1 VIARLFSLFSRFR
14 SDERGAFL
22 VIFGVAGVVLIAL
35 SGAVVDYTSV
45 QQARTRAQIAL
56 DAAALALQPQIYT
69 KTAEQLRVLA
79 EPLLLERLGEGNSWS
94 VCKDEKTKPPC
105 AKMTSVVTDTVNG
118 VITLNATVSVPLYF
132 VALVGVDHMNASML
146 SQATKGSVNVEVA
159 LALDTTGSMAGTKI
173 KDLQD
178 ATKSLIDI
186 VVKDT
191 QTPTYSK
198 VAIVPYSMGVNVG
211 SYAPQVRGAVIGA
224 TAITDISWSNGA
236 ATVKSATKANPVV
249 ITTTAAHNFST
260 NDRIYI
266 SGVAGMTSINGIF
279 TVKNLTS
286 TTFSLAA
293 ADGSNVDGSKFTNYT
308 SGGAVTRCKSSN
320 CELVVTSAAHAL
332 ANTELVYLTG
342 INGMKE
348 SNGAKALNNNLFNIL
363 YLTANTYALSATFG
377 GNYAAY
383 TSSGSSFCTRY
394 GCEYYYFRNAGSGT
408 NYNLFRP
415 STCVS
420 ERTANAYTDAAPSTS
435 ALGMV
440 YPPASG
446 NSCLASTIIPLTID
460 KTALKAVAT
469 SLAATGST
477 AGHIGLAWAWYMLSP
492 DFAYLW
498 PAASKPA
505 AYNTPKLLKAIV
517 LMTDGDFNTGYCAGV
532 ISKDAGSGSGNASD
546 HINCNAPN
554 GSSGSQALSLCQ
566 AIKNRYPDNRIVI
579 YTVGFAIPD
588 PSAARTLMK
597 DCATDAKH
605 AYFAETGQDLKDI
618 FKDIGENIAAL
629 RVTR

>member
-1 VIARLFSLFSRFR
+1 MIARLFSLFSRFR

-45 QQARTRAQIAL
+45 QQARTRAQVAL

-79 EPLLLERLGEGNSWS
+79 EPLLLERLGEGDSWS
-94 VCKDEKTKPPC
+94 VCKDATTKPPC

-118 VITLNATVSVPLYF
+118 VITLNANVSVPLYF
-132 VALVGVDHMNASML
+132 VALIGIDQMNASML

-159 LALDTTGSMAGTKI
+159 LALDTTGSMSGTKI
-173 KDLQD
+173 KDLQS
-178 ATKSLIDI
+178 ATQTLIDI
-186 VVKDT
+186 VVKDA

-224 TAITDISWSNGA
+224 TPITDISWTSGA

-249 ITTTAAHNFST
+249 IETNAVHSFST
-260 NDRIYI
+260 NERVYI
-266 SGVAGMTSINGIF
+266 SGATGMTSINGIF
-279 TVKNLTS
+279 TIKVLST
-286 TTFSLAA
+286 TTFSLT
-293 ADGSNVDGSKFTNYT
+293 ADNGANINTSNSTAY
-308 SGGAVTRCKSSN
+308 SGGGAITRCKSSN
-320 CELVVTSAAHAL
+320 CELVVTSTAHAL
-332 ANTELVYLTG
+332 ATGELTYLPG

-363 YLTANTYALSATFG
+363 NLTPNTYALSGTFG

-394 GCEYYYFRNAGSGT
+394 GCEYYYFQNASGGS

-420 ERTANAYTDAAPSTS
+420 ERTANAYTDAGPSTS

-446 NSCLASTIIPLTID
+446 NSCLGTTIIPLTTD

-505 AYNTPKLLKAIV
+505 AYSTPKLLKAIV
-517 LMTDGDFNTGYCAGV
+517 LMTDGDFNTTYCAGV

-546 HINCNAPN
+546 HIYCNAPN
-554 GSSGSQALSLCQ
+554 GSSGSQALKLCQ
-566 AIKNRYPDNRIVI
+566 AIKDRYPDNRVVI
-579 YTVGFAIPD
+579 YTVGFAIPN
-588 PSAARTLMK
+588 PSAARTLMQQ
-597 DCATDAKH
+597 CATDAKH